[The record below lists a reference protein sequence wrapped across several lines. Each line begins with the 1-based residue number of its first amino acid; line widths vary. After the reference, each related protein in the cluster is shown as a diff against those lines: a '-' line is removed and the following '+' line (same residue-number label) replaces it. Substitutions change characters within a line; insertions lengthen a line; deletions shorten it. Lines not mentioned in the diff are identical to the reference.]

1 MIDAIKRAI
10 WDVDAKQPLANVV
23 TLEGFLAAS
32 LGAQRFRAMLIAVCG
47 IIGLLLATIGTYGVT
62 ARSVVERTR
71 EVGIRIALGGN
82 PLDVWWTVAWGS
94 VKAVIAG
101 AIAGVAA
108 SVLAGAALTALLPEV
123 ESAAWRFAAACAA
136 GLVVVGVLAAMVAAR
151 GAVAVDPLTALKD
164 S

>member
-1 MIDAIKRAI
+1 
-10 WDVDAKQPLANVV
+10 
-23 TLEGFLAAS
+23 
-32 LGAQRFRAMLIAVCG
+32 
-47 IIGLLLATIGTYGVT
+47 VT